1 MPTATVTSKGQV
13 TVPKKV
19 RQHLHLEEGDQVDF
33 VIDSEG
39 EVHLQPVRGS
49 VERLFGMLH
58 RPGASPVSVE
68 QMHENLLDYAAEDD
82 RRIREQDG

>member
-13 TVPKKV
+13 TVPKAV
-19 RQHLHLEEGDQVDF
+19 REYLHLEEGDRVDF
-33 VIDSEG
+33 VIDSDG

-49 VERLFGMLH
+49 VRRLFGMLR

-68 QMHENLLDYAAEDD
+68 QMHEDLIEHAAQED
-82 RRIREQDG
+82 RRIREQEG